1 MRPDTCLIVDLA
13 SQWVCPWRFEGVGR
27 VQALLLWCDHC
38 TSRLVIK
45 MVRPYWSRAYS
56 SLILTY
62 CLDLSPRRVEAELRP
77 LLETVASIVEC
88 WCNDRGDSWSRSI
101 LNLLGLLQAQP
112 RGLLRA
118 FEWYIACQLPVI
130 GRPGLCSFLQPWSC
144 AALEIGCV
152 DILNFEYS
160 ERWEVLFWGLATW
173 HKLGSLKTVALSC
186 KVVGLNPI
194 VSFPRLSC
202 WGDCVEREWLAP
214 SPRYQ
219 MYAALC
225 LMIVLHS

>member
-88 WCNDRGDSWSRSI
+88 WCNDRGDLWSRFI
-101 LNLLGLLQAQP
+101 LNLLGLLRAQP

-118 FEWYIACQLPVI
+118 FEWYIAPQLPVI
-130 GRPGLCSFLQPWSC
+130 ASPGLCSCPKPWSC
-144 AALEIGCV
+144 AAIEIGCV

-160 ERWEVLFWGLATW
+160 ERWEVLFWGLATRTS
-173 HKLGSLKTVALSC
+173 LGLS
-186 KVVGLNPI
+186 K
-194 VSFPRLSC
+194 RLFC
-202 WGDCVEREWLAP
+202 HAKWWV
-214 SPRYQ
+214 
-219 MYAALC
+219 
-225 LMIVLHS
+225 